1 MDGHVLVAP
10 AVICPRCGHATTDEP
25 SCPVCGV
32 IFAKMRDPRP
42 PSPAPALRSPA
53 ETEEPARSPWRA
65 VLIVAI
71 LIGGAGVALKARK
84 PAAEPSPSPPAEAA
98 VVIPREAE
106 TPPALS
112 ATEPPPTV
120 EELKPRAAGV
130 PEADRDKASLLAQK
144 LNVRGALTAAD
155 LETAE
160 DLFARFPAEDRLRDL
175 LEAVLVAKAAQERQ
189 TRLFAPATAHLQRA
203 AAVQP
208 GSARPRV
215 ALLQVLLD
223 AEDWSGAEAGARAVL
238 SLEPRNR
245 DGLLGLGYALMRQD
259 RNGEAADALQA
270 ALDVQDDPE
279 TRALLARIRKA
290 MADEKGMTEQQISH
304 FHVRYDGD
312 THDAVGREILRS
324 LERHYATLTSTLDF
338 QPAAAIP
345 VILFSREGY
354 YNASGAPAW
363 SGGVYDNIDGRIRI
377 PIGGLSASL
386 TPDMDSTLIHELTHA
401 FVADRTRGVASR
413 DIQEGLAQ
421 YMEGKRIGSE
431 LSPEELQ
438 AFADGRIGGVGGFY
452 LGALAFVEHLI
463 AQRGMGGMNELL
475 KAMGETG
482 SVDEAFKQV
491 QGRSYA
497 AARSDWIG
505 RLRQQHGS

>member
-1 MDGHVLVAP
+1 
-10 AVICPRCGHATTDEP
+10 VICPRCGHATTDEP

-32 IFAKMRDPRP
+32 VFAKMREPRP
-42 PSPAPALRSPA
+42 PSPAPALHSQP

-71 LIGGAGVALKARK
+71 LMAGAGVALKARK
-84 PAAEPSPSPPAEAA
+84 PEREPAQIPPNEAA
-98 VVIPREAE
+98 VVMPREAE
-106 TPPALS
+106 PPPTLTA
-112 ATEPPPTV
+112 AEAPPTV
-120 EELKPRAAGV
+120 EELKPRAGGV

-144 LNVRGALTAAD
+144 LNTRGALSAAD
-155 LETAE
+155 LEAAE

-175 LEAVLVAKAAQERQ
+175 LEAVLEAKAAQERT
-189 TRLFAPATAHLQRA
+189 TRQFGPAVTHLQRA

-223 AEDWSGAEAGARAVL
+223 AEDWSGAESAARAVL
-238 SLEPRNR
+238 SLEPKSR
-245 DGLLGLGYALMRQD
+245 DALLGLGYALMRQD
-259 RNGEAADALQA
+259 RTPEAAEALQA
-270 ALDVQDDPE
+270 ALDIQDDPE
-279 TRALLARIRKA
+279 TRGLLARIRKG

-312 THDAVGREILRS
+312 THDAVGREILRA
-324 LERHYATLTSTLDF
+324 LERHYATLASTLDF
-338 QPAAAIP
+338 QPAAAVP

-363 SGGVYDNIDGRIRI
+363 SGGVYDNIDGRIRV

-386 TPDMDSTLIHELTHA
+386 TPDMDDTLIHELTHA
-401 FVADRTRGVASR
+401 FVADRTRGVATR

-431 LSPEELQ
+431 LTEAQLQ

-452 LGALAFVEHLI
+452 LGALSFVEYLI
-463 AQRGMGGMNELL
+463 AQRGMGGMNDLL

-491 QGRSYA
+491 QGRSYV

>member
-1 MDGHVLVAP
+1 M
-10 AVICPRCGHATTDEP
+10 ICPRCGHATTDEP

-32 IFAKMRDPRP
+32 VFAKLREPRA
-42 PSPAPALRSPA
+42 PAPVSVTELPL
-53 ETEEPARSPWRA
+53 EMTEEPARSRWP
-65 VLIVAI
+65 VLLVVAL
-71 LIGGAGVALKARK
+71 LIGGAAAALKNRK
-84 PAAEPSPSPPAEAA
+84 PMADPAPTPTPEPA

-106 TPPALS
+106 APPTLTAP
-112 ATEPPPTV
+112 EPPPTV
-120 EELKPRAAGV
+120 EELKPQAAGI
-130 PEADRDKASLLAQK
+130 PEIDRDRASLLAQK
-144 LNVRGALTAAD
+144 LNARATLSAAD
-155 LETAE
+155 LESAE
-160 DLFARFPAEDRLRDL
+160 DLYARFPAEERLRDL
-175 LEAVLVAKAAQERQ
+175 LEAVLVAKGAQERQ
-189 TRLFAPATAHLQRA
+189 TRLFAQAAAHLQRA

-208 GSARPRV
+208 ASARPRV
-215 ALLQVLLD
+215 VLLQVLLD
-223 AEDWSGAEAGARAVL
+223 AEDWAAAESAARAVL

-259 RNGEAADALQA
+259 RNGEAAEALQA
-270 ALDVQDDPE
+270 ALDIQDDPE
-279 TRALLARIRKA
+279 TRGLLARIRKA

-304 FHVRYDGD
+304 FHLRYDGD
-312 THDAVGREILRS
+312 THDAVGREILRA
-324 LERHYATLTSTLDF
+324 LERHYATLASTLDY
-338 QPAAAIP
+338 QPAAAVP

-363 SGGVYDNIDGRIRI
+363 SGGVYDNIDGRIRV

-431 LSPEELQ
+431 LTPEELQ

-463 AQRGMGGMNELL
+463 AQRGMGGMNDLL

-505 RLRQQHGS
+505 RLKQQHGS